1 MDIEL
6 SEEQRQ
12 LMDTARRFVERE
24 CPLSLARSLE
34 SNDTGFSIELYRRM
48 GELGWLGLLAPERH
62 GGAGLG
68 MIDVAVLCREL
79 GRSLVPGPM
88 IPSAVIAASAIAAA
102 ATEAQQASY
111 LPRIAS
117 GDIAVA
123 FAMQE
128 GRRYDASG
136 VNMSARADGDGFV
149 LNGEKR
155 FVEYAAGA
163 DRLLV
168 VARSG
173 GARGAADGLT
183 MFLVDAQDPGVKM
196 RALGTMARDHQCDI
210 AFENVRV
217 AAQDVIGPAGGAWPL
232 LEPAL
237 FRGVVAFCAY
247 MVGAAQEIH
256 AMATDFAKQRV
267 QFDRPI
273 GSFQAIQHY
282 LAQGI
287 TEVTS
292 ADTMVFYTAWSLDQ
306 GMPARTM
313 VAKTKM
319 CAGDTLKQASAIGAQ
334 IYGGIGF
341 NEDVDTTLFLRRGK
355 QWQLSMGDSGYWG
368 DVLADELLGV

>member
-12 LMDTARRFVERE
+12 LMETARRFVERE

-34 SNDTGFSIELYRRM
+34 SNETGFSPELYRRM
-48 GELGWLGLLAPERH
+48 GELGWLGLLTPEQH

-79 GRSLVPGPM
+79 GRALVPGP
-88 IPSAVIAASAIAAA
+88 VIASSVAA
-102 ATEAQQASY
+102 ATVIAEAGTDAQKQAY

-117 GDIAVA
+117 GDRVVG
-123 FAMQE
+123 FALQE

-136 VNMSARADGDGFV
+136 VTMAARADGDAFV

-168 VARSG
+168 AARTG
-173 GARGAADGLT
+173 GSRGSADGVTL
-183 MFLVDAQDPGVKM
+183 FLVDAAAPGLNM
-196 RALGTMARDHQCDI
+196 RPLGTMARDHQCDI
-210 AFENVRV
+210 EFANVRV
-217 AAQDVIGPAGGAWPL
+217 PGVDVVGPVGGAAAA
-232 LEPAL
+232 LEVAIS
-237 FRGVVAFCAY
+237 RGVVAFCAY

-256 AMATDFAKQRV
+256 AMATEFAKQRV

-287 TEVTS
+287 TEITS

-306 GMPARTM
+306 GMPARAM

-319 CAGDTLKQASAIGAQ
+319 CTGDTLKQASAIGAQ

-355 QWQLSMGDSGYWG
+355 QWQLSMGDSGYWA